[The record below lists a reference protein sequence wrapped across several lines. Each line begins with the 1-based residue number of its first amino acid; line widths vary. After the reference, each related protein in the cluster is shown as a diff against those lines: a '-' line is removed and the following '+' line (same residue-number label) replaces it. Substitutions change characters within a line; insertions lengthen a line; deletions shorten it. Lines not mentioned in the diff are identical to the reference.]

1 MSDSRALLLALVA
14 MRTTHLLLLAK
25 HNRRSLRK
33 GGARLWAELKKL
45 PEGAFDSLLA
55 LEELDLGDV
64 GLQEVDAD
72 VFDKLTSLK
81 IL

>member
-1 MSDSRALLLALVA
+1 

-33 GGARLWAELKKL
+33 GGDARLWAELKKL
-45 PEGAFDSLLA
+45 PEGAFDSLPA